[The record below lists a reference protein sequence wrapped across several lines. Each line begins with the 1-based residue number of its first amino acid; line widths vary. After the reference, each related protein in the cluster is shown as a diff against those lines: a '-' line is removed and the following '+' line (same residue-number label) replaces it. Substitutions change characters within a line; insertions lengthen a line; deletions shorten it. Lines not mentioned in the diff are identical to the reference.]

1 MPLSGPGLEAPD
13 SLSRPLRRGREST
26 PDAPALVSA
35 EGSWTWR
42 ELDDAT
48 DRLGANLLG
57 LGLRPGQRVASLMPN
72 RAGLLMHY
80 VACLKTGL
88 VAVPLNYRYTARE
101 IDHALGVSGASIL
114 LAHVER
120 DRDLAE
126 SELVAELPR
135 GVIRYAAE
143 RGEAPGFE
151 TLLQQAPS
159 DRELPSPDP
168 AAPAFIFFTSGSTG
182 PPKGVV
188 HSLETLAWMFAT
200 TAAGFE
206 LTPQDVLLPGS
217 SISHLGGF
225 MFSFAAL
232 TVGARVVVARSF
244 DGDEVLP
251 LLRETRPTVMCMLP
265 TALLR
270 LVREHAA
277 TRELFE
283 SLRLCRSGGDKVSA
297 ELEREF
303 TNLTGFPIDEGY
315 GMTECGLATLNPP
328 SGPIKLGSIGRALP
342 GIALSVRDE
351 PGREVPAG
359 TEGRLWIKARSVTLG
374 YWNNPEATQAAF
386 RDGWL
391 DSGDLMRVD
400 DDGYF
405 WFRGR
410 KKQIIVHD
418 GSNIS
423 PQEVEEVLLEHPSV
437 ENVGVIGV
445 HDLLHGENVRAYITL
460 RGTSRPTCRELIRF
474 ARERIGYKAP
484 EEIVM
489 LDEIPLNPTGKVD
502 RTHLKQLAERHLQS

>member
-1 MPLSGPGLEAPD
+1 
-13 SLSRPLRRGREST
+13 
-26 PDAPALVSA
+26 
-35 EGSWTWR
+35 
-42 ELDDAT
+42 
-48 DRLGANLLG
+48 
-57 LGLRPGQRVASLMPN
+57 
-72 RAGLLMHY
+72 
-80 VACLKTGL
+80 
-88 VAVPLNYRYTARE
+88 
-101 IDHALGVSGASIL
+101 
-114 LAHVER
+114 
-120 DRDLAE
+120 
-126 SELVAELPR
+126 
-135 GVIRYAAE
+135 
-143 RGEAPGFE
+143 
-151 TLLQQAPS
+151 
-159 DRELPSPDP
+159 
-168 AAPAFIFFTSGSTG
+168 
-182 PPKGVV
+182 
-188 HSLETLAWMFAT
+188 
-200 TAAGFE
+200 
-206 LTPQDVLLPGS
+206 
-217 SISHLGGF
+217 